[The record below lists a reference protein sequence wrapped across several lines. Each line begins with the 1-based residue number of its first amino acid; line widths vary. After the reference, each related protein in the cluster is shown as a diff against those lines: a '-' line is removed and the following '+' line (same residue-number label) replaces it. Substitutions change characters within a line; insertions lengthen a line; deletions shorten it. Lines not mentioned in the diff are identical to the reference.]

1 MKITLV
7 SFGIAKDIIGSREME
22 YELPDSASVGN
33 LLEKLAHDYPDFKD
47 LASIRVAVNTE
58 YAKNDQVISPQDEVV
73 LIPPVSGG

>member
-1 MKITLV
+1 
-7 SFGIAKDIIGSREME
+7 ME

-47 LASIRVAVNTE
+47 LTSIRVAVNTE